1 MTSPTGAFRALSRS
15 WDGTAL
21 ELKRFE
27 EAVTIQTELEKSG
40 IQVRD
45 DRRVTTWSLEPKGRP
60 QKPS

>member
-27 EAVTIQTELEKSG
+27 EAVTIQTELEKIGDSG
-40 IQVRD
+40 A
-45 DRRVTTWSLEPKGRP
+45 RRSQSYDLVAGAKG
-60 QKPS
+60 